1 MKYRNPFKPTA
12 GKMPPVLVGRD
23 KVINDFIE
31 GLENG
36 EGAPGRLMRIT
47 GPRGSGK
54 TVLLSEL
61 ASIAGEQGWLVVN
74 VSASGDLLESI
85 RKKLLKAAVLEPNT
99 IKVDAGPV
107 SIEASRVKPDSEDF
121 ETVFER
127 KAREMTSRG
136 KGLLVTMD
144 EVQDASRNDVRE
156 IATAVQFLIREDQN
170 IALVFAG
177 ITTGVLDL
185 LNGKAMTFLRRA
197 KPEEL
202 DAIPIDEVSD
212 SLRTAVEESGFSIE
226 DAALERAASAT
237 AGYAYLIQLVGY
249 HIWRAAWLRCRERSD
264 GGIVISSVDAEK
276 GIGEAME
283 EFKEA
288 VLETAIAGLP
298 RTAVEFALAMSEAP
312 GRVVSTSDIAARLGK
327 STGYL
332 SPYRRQLIARQIIEQ
347 TAPGYVTF
355 SIPFMRE
362 FLVERRGEI
371 LARYGG

>member
-1 MKYRNPFKPTA
+1 
-12 GKMPPVLVGRD
+12 MPPVLVGRD
-23 KVINDFIE
+23 KVIDDFIE

-61 ASIAGEQGWLVVN
+61 ASIAKDQGWLVIN

-85 RKKLLKAAVLEPNT
+85 SKRLLKDVAFEPSSL
-99 IKVDAGPV
+99 KLGVGPV
-107 SIEASRVKPDSEDF
+107 AVEARSTKPGSEDF
-121 ETVFER
+121 DTLFDR
-127 KAREMTSRG
+127 AAREMTSCG
-136 KGLLVTMD
+136 KGLLVTID
-144 EVQDASRNDVRE
+144 EVQDASRDDVRE
-156 IATAVQFLIREDQN
+156 IATAVQFLIRDDQN

-185 LNGKAMTFLRRA
+185 LNGRAMTFLRRA

-202 DAIPIDEVSD
+202 DAIPIEEVRD
-212 SLRTAVEESGFSIE
+212 SLRTAIEDSGLAVEE
-226 DAALERAASAT
+226 AALDRAASST

-249 HIWRAAWLRCRERSD
+249 YIWRSAWLRCRESD
-264 GGIVISSVDAEK
+264 GDIVITDMDAVR
-276 GIGEAME
+276 GIDEAME

-298 RTAVEFALAMSEAP
+298 RTAIEFALALSEAA
-312 GRVVSTSDIAARLGK
+312 GEVVSTSDIAARLGR

-362 FLVERRGEI
+362 FLIERRGEI

>member
-1 MKYRNPFKPTA
+1 
-12 GKMPPVLVGRD
+12 
-23 KVINDFIE
+23 
-31 GLENG
+31 
-36 EGAPGRLMRIT
+36 
-47 GPRGSGK
+47 
-54 TVLLSEL
+54 
-61 ASIAGEQGWLVVN
+61 
-74 VSASGDLLESI
+74 
-85 RKKLLKAAVLEPNT
+85 
-99 IKVDAGPV
+99 
-107 SIEASRVKPDSEDF
+107 
-121 ETVFER
+121 
-127 KAREMTSRG
+127 
-136 KGLLVTMD
+136 
-144 EVQDASRNDVRE
+144 
-156 IATAVQFLIREDQN
+156 
-170 IALVFAG
+170 
-177 ITTGVLDL
+177 
-185 LNGKAMTFLRRA
+185 MTFLRRA

-202 DAIPIDEVSD
+202 DAIPIDKVSD

-332 SPYRRQLIARQIIEQ
+332 SSSRLP
-347 TAPGYVTF
+347 
-355 SIPFMRE
+355 
-362 FLVERRGEI
+362 RGTS
-371 LARYGG
+371 RFQSRS

>member
-99 IKVDAGPV
+99 IKVGV
-107 SIEASRVKPDSEDF
+107 GSVTVEASRVKPDSEDF
-121 ETVFER
+121 ETVFEC

-312 GRVVSTSDIAARLGK
+312 ARVVSTSDIAARLGK

-355 SIPFMRE
+355 SIPFMGE
-362 FLVERRGEI
+362 FLAERRGEI

>member
-85 RKKLLKAAVLEPNT
+85 RKKLLKAAVLEPST
-99 IKVDAGPV
+99 IKVGAGPV